1 MNLRL
6 LLSLLTLFTAS
17 VCWAQVDSTS
27 ETTHKPHYIEDFRIT
42 DLLIRYSEN
51 YKGKPIDGYRIQLYS
66 GKRINAKE
74 MRKKAVQNFLE
85 IKTVL
90 TYESPDFK
98 VQMGNFRSELEA
110 EKNLKLIRIVFP
122 GAFVVKSKINLPEL
136 SIENKDEH

>member
-6 LLSLLTLFTAS
+6 LLSFLTFFSAS
-17 VCWAQVDSTS
+17 VCWAQIDSTAKTS
-27 ETTHKPHYIEDFRIT
+27 NKPHYIEDFRIT

-66 GKRINAKE
+66 GKRIDAND
-74 MRKKAVQNFLE
+74 MRKKALQNFLE

-90 TYESPDFK
+90 TYESPDYK

-110 EKNLKLIRIVFP
+110 EKNLRLIRTVFP

-136 SIENKDEH
+136 SIENKDEL